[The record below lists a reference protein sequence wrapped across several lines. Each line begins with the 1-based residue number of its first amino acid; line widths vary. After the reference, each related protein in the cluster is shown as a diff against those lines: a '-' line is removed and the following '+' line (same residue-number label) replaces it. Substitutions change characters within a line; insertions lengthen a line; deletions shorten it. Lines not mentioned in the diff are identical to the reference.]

1 MKIAAR
7 GGIGYTGVGTEIV
20 FVLVVVVV
28 VVGVTFRDLG
38 FDSGAGRGGLI
49 LLVS

>member
-7 GGIGYTGVGTEIV
+7 GGIGYTGVGTEN
-20 FVLVVVVV
+20 VVV

-38 FDSGAGRGGLI
+38 LESGVGREGLI

>member
-7 GGIGYTGVGTEIV
+7 GGIGYTGVGTEIEV
-20 FVLVVVVV
+20 VVVVV

-38 FDSGAGRGGLI
+38 LDSGAGRGGLI

>member
-7 GGIGYTGVGTEIV
+7 GGIGYTGVGTEIE
-20 FVLVVVVV
+20 VVVV

-38 FDSGAGRGGLI
+38 LESGAGREGLI